1 LISVII
7 IENAEATSNG
17 REDHVE
23 PGYGLKEMDGKVE
36 QAAALCCRISALGE
50 LEVLLV
56 TSLETNRWII
66 PKGNIRRGERAYRC
80 AQREAFEEAGVE
92 GKIRKRPLGY
102 YRYLKDREFDNRV
115 SVHLLR
121 LKSEQD
127 VYPELGLRR
136 KLWISPAAASEL
148 VLEHELAQMLTSITN
163 LGQLVSQ
170 DRSILRKSAFKKLL
184 KLQPPVSSAVPA
196 SHSR

>member
-1 LISVII
+1 M
-7 IENAEATSNG
+7 E
-17 REDHVE
+17 H
-23 PGYGLKEMDGKVE
+23 GYGPKDTERKVD

-66 PKGNIRRGERAYRC
+66 PKGNIRKGERAYRC
-80 AQREAFEEAGVE
+80 AQREALEEAGVE

-115 SVHLLR
+115 SVHVLR

-127 VYPELGLRR
+127 VYPEFGLRR
-136 KLWISPAAASEL
+136 KLWISPAAAAEL
-148 VLEHELAQMLTSITN
+148 VLEPELAQMLSTLTN

-170 DRSILRKSAFKKLL
+170 DRSILHKSAFKKLL
-184 KLQPPVSSAVPA
+184 KLQSCVVLPVSF
-196 SHSR
+196 